1 MKKETV
7 ALDSQRS
14 IDESGHLR
22 IARTVLSKAA
32 VNPYF
37 GREIPDYEELGLDP
51 DKVYRL
57 LRDPEALQDGA
68 DTFKGKQFLIKHEY
82 VDAEDVKKDLIIGSI
97 GTRVYYEDGILYG
110 DLTAWD
116 ASAIELIETKKM
128 DELSAS
134 YWYKAVMK
142 SGVYNG
148 EEYDG
153 IMTNIH
159 GNHVALVTRG
169 RIGRDAI
176 ISDSLPLELEFNMKL
191 KKGAKQ
197 RITEKLRAIAQ
208 DGIASDSAEELIREV
223 AENIEHKPAF
233 DTEKLRELAGDNYD
247 EIVKLIGGEAET
259 SGDGVPKAP
268 EAPKVPEGGEKKP
281 ADDEDEGLKA
291 EAERKKLEETD
302 RDDRDAKREAAMDA
316 DAIASAVQ
324 AKIEA
329 KYRARDK
336 VEQLVGRIAIDGFK
350 DASEIYAFALKQKG
364 IACDGV
370 NEAGL
375 AQLVNMAANN
385 RKTATVAQDADA
397 FEPSALTS
405 RFRKA

>member
-7 ALDSQRS
+7 ALDSKRS

-37 GREIPDYEELGLDP
+37 GREIPDHEELGLDP
-51 DKVYRL
+51 DKVYRM
-57 LRDPEALQDGA
+57 LRDPESLKDGA
-68 DTFKGKQFLIKHEY
+68 DTFKGKQLLIKHEY
-82 VDAEDVKKDLIIGSI
+82 VDSEDVKKDLVIGSI
-97 GTRVYYEDGILYG
+97 GSNVYYEDGTLYG
-110 DLTAWD
+110 DLTVWD
-116 ASAIELIETKKM
+116 APAIELIETKKM

-134 YWYKAVMK
+134 YWYKAVME
-142 SGVYNG
+142 SGVYND

-153 IMTNIH
+153 IMLDIH

-247 EIVKLIGGEAET
+247 EIVKLIGGETET
-259 SGDGVPKAP
+259 SDDEAP
-268 EAPKVPEGGEKKP
+268 EAPEGGADKP
-281 ADDEDEGLKA
+281 ADDEDEGPKA
-291 EAERKKLEETD
+291 EAERKVLEETD

-316 DAIASAVQ
+316 DAIANAVQ
-324 AKIEA
+324 EKIEA

-336 VEQLVGRIAIDGFK
+336 VESLVGRIAIDGFK

-375 AQLVNMAANN
+375 AQLVTMAASN
-385 RKTATVAQDADA
+385 RKATVVAQDADA